1 MAQSISGTI
10 PSAAGNAA
18 GADALASAETKIFRR
33 LISFLFIL
41 YVIAFLDRIN
51 FGFAAI
57 SMNRDLGLT
66 MATFG
71 FAGTVMYVG
80 YFLFEIPSNIL
91 MVKFGARRW
100 LSRIMISWGI
110 ASGATAFVTTE
121 TGIYFVRFLVG
132 VAEAGFL
139 PGVLLYLTYWI
150 QAKQRARAV
159 SLFMIA
165 QPIAIGFG
173 SALSGLI
180 MANMDGM
187 MGLAGWKWMFIV
199 EALPAVIFGIM
210 ILYYL
215 PDKPGDAKWLTQAE
229 KDAVIAKVG
238 SDPVKMHKR
247 SGGLGEF
254 ITGSFLLLS
263 FAYFALVTSLNALA
277 TWSPLI
283 VQEVVGKDAGF
294 LKIGLLS
301 AIPGLLAAAAMPL
314 WGASSDRRM
323 ERAWHYFIS
332 AMIAIA
338 GWMFVALGETTTMRV
353 LGLALATA
361 GGFASM
367 PILWTIPATMLT
379 EKARPVGLA
388 ILSAIGILGSITSPA
403 VVGMLREATGRFNAS
418 IYYAAT
424 LLFLSAVIFVVI
436 ARPLQKVHTA
446 KAA

>member
-1 MAQSISGTI
+1 MPSVASGGV
-10 PSAAGNAA
+10 AAD
-18 GADALASAETKIFRR
+18 ADALASANAKIYRR

-57 SMNRDLGLT
+57 SMNKELGLT

-71 FAGTVMYVG
+71 FAGTVMYIG
-80 YFLFEIPSNIL
+80 YFIFEIPSNIL

-100 LSRIMISWGI
+100 ISRIMITWGL
-110 ASGATAFVTTE
+110 ASAATAFVTTE
-121 TGIYFVRFLVG
+121 MGIYIVRFLVG

-150 QAKQRARAV
+150 AAKQRARAV

-180 MANMDGM
+180 MQHMDGLG
-187 MGLAGWKWMFIV
+187 GLSGWKWMFIV
-199 EALPAVIFGIM
+199 EALPAIIFGII
-210 ILYYL
+210 ILFYL
-215 PDKPGDAKWLTQAE
+215 PDKPADAKWLTPAE
-229 KDAVIAKVG
+229 RDAIIATVG
-238 SDPVKMHKR
+238 ADPVKTTKQ
-247 SGGLGEF
+247 SGGMAEF
-254 ITGSFLLLS
+254 ITAPFMLIS

-283 VQEVVGKDAGF
+283 VKEVVGDGAGA
-294 LKIGLLS
+294 LKIGLLA
-301 AIPGLLAAAAMPL
+301 AIPGVLAAIAMPL

-332 AMIAIA
+332 AVVAVIGWLLVVMSDATA
-338 GWMFVALGETTTMRV
+338 GRV

-367 PILWTIPATMLT
+367 PILWTIPASMLT
-379 EKARPVGLA
+379 AKARPIGLA
-388 ILSAIGILGSITSPA
+388 IMSAVGILGSITSPT
-403 VVGMLREATGRFNAS
+403 VVGMLREATGRFDAG
-418 IYYAAT
+418 IYYAAA
-424 LLFLSAVIFVVI
+424 LLFLSAVIFVAI
-436 ARPLQKVHTA
+436 ARPYQNVQ
-446 KAA
+446 KAAQA